1 MEIIVSKDIKLR
13 DWRKSDQKRLASLA
27 NNQHIANFMMDSF
40 PHPYTE
46 KDAEEWI
53 NMCLKET
60 KNPLFVIERKGE
72 LIGGI
77 GGHIKDD
84 IHRYNAELGYW
95 IAENYWN
102 KGIISKAIGVF
113 CSHLFSNYKIN
124 RIYADVF
131 STNPASGKVLEKNGF
146 IQEGLLKK
154 AAYKN
159 GLFIDLLVYSKLK

>member
-1 MEIIVSKDIKLR
+1 MEIIVNNEIKLR
-13 DWRKSDQKRLASLA
+13 NWRKSDQKRLASLA
-27 NNQHIANFMMDSF
+27 NNQHIANFLMDSF

-46 KDAEEWI
+46 KDAEAWI

-60 KNPLFVIERKGE
+60 KNPLLVIERKGE
-72 LIGGI
+72 LIGAI
-77 GGHIKDD
+77 GGHIKED

-95 IAENYWN
+95 VAENYWG
-102 KGIISKAIGVF
+102 KGITSKVIESF
-113 CSHLFSNYKIN
+113 CSYLFSDFKIT

-131 STNPASGKVLEKNGF
+131 SNNPASERVLVKNGF
-146 IQEGLLKK
+146 VKEGHLKK